1 MQKQLSVIGLQLS
14 SNVYQGDE
22 TVQFSRYA
30 GGTQC

>member
-1 MQKQLSVIGLQLS
+1 MQNQFSVIGLPWS

-30 GGTQC
+30 GGSQC